1 MRRATPSTRSPAPNA
16 IARGAVGT
24 TWEANAPTTAGTAP
38 SRSPRRGVVDGSPP
52 DVVQSPLPTPNTPV
66 GRPAPIA
73 RAGYSPTTKRKNGP
87 KDGVPETPEASA
99 LIERRIEAGNTH
111 R

>member
-1 MRRATPSTRSPAPNA
+1 
-16 IARGAVGT
+16 
-24 TWEANAPTTAGTAP
+24 
-38 SRSPRRGVVDGSPP
+38 
-52 DVVQSPLPTPNTPV
+52 LPTPNTPV